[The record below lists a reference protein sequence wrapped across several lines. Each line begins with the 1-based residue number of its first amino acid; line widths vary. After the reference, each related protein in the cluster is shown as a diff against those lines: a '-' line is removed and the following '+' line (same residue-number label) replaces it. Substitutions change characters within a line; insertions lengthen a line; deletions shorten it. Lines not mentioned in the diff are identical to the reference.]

1 MKYYTIEEFAEL
13 IGKTSQTLREWGKKD
28 LFKPHHIAPTGYRY
42 YSQEQLNHFLSI
54 SGIKVKNRRII
65 GYYRA
70 SSSKQK
76 EDDEGV
82 VRE

>member
-1 MKYYTIEEFAEL
+1 MKYYTIGEFAEL
-13 IGKTSQTLREWGKKD
+13 IGKTSQTLREWDKKGV
-28 LFKPHHIAPTGYRY
+28 FKPHHVAPTGYRY

-65 GYYRA
+65 GYYRV
-70 SSSKQK
+70 SSSKKK

>member
-1 MKYYTIEEFAEL
+1 
-13 IGKTSQTLREWGKKD
+13 

-42 YSQEQLNHFLSI
+42 YFQEQLNHFLSI
-54 SGIKVKNRRII
+54 IGIKVKNRRII
-65 GYYRA
+65 GYYRV

>member
-1 MKYYTIEEFAEL
+1 MKYYTIGEFAEL

-54 SGIKVKNRRII
+54 IGIKVKNRRII
-65 GYYRA
+65 GYYRV

>member
-13 IGKTSQTLREWGKKD
+13 IGKTSQTLREWDKKGV
-28 LFKPHHIAPTGYRY
+28 FKPHHIAPTGYRY
-42 YSQEQLNHFLSI
+42 YSQEQLNHFSSI

-65 GYYRA
+65 GYYRV